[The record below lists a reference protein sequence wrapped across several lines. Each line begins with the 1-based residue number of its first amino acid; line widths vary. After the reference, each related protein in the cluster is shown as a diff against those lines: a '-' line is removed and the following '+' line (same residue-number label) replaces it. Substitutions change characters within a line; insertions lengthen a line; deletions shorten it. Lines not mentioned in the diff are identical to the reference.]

1 MTHADLERR
10 ALVATGS
17 TLPWPAPASLVVTFI
32 AHHLS
37 DAAKKEGD
45 PEHGMPDDVAGMLR
59 TIVDRSITMLLG
71 TILTGNRTF
80 GVRLPVC

>member
-10 ALVATGS
+10 ALVATGAR
-17 TLPWPAPASLVVTFI
+17 LPWPAPASLVVKVI
-32 AHHLS
+32 AHQLS

-59 TIVDRSITMLLG
+59 TMVDRSFTMLLG
-71 TILTGNRTF
+71 TIFTGNRTF
-80 GVRLPVC
+80 DIRLPVC

>member
-10 ALVATGS
+10 ALPATGAR
-17 TLPWPAPASLVVTFI
+17 LPWPAPASLVVKVI

-37 DAAKKEGD
+37 DAVKKEAD

-80 GVRLPVC
+80 DIRLPVC